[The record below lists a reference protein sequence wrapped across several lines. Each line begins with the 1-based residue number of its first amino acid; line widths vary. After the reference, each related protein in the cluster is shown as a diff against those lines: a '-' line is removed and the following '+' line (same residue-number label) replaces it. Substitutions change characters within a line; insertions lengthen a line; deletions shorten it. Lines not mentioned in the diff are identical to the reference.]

1 MKKAIE
7 IVVAVL
13 AATIIPTV
21 VSIATMAW
29 MLSEKPMRWFFRRGK
44 RMFKIMEEE
53 LEEKDD

>member
-21 VSIATMAW
+21 VTIATMAW
-29 MLSEKPMRWFFRRGK
+29 MLSEKTMRWFFRRGK

-53 LEEKDD
+53 LEAETD